1 MSRLLP
7 SQVLRFT
14 ASIPVIVLLTARSPA
29 LAQQKPAQPTP
40 HSQTQLEEHV
50 KELEKHL
57 DAADQKAA
65 SAAKELEA
73 RLNAAEQKAAGAAK
87 EEHVVT
93 LPAVLAFIAICVS
106 CLTLWKG
113 HFARFSP
120 LALAGNLRHR
130 MYPIRHG
137 DERWYITSFDIPV
150 SVTNPGARPG
160 LVTGL
165 RLRLHYPELAFAD
178 NHEFIPPN
186 GNLSRIK

>member
-73 RLNAAEQKAAGAAK
+73 RLNAAEQKAAGGAT
-87 EEHVVT
+87 EEKKVE
-93 LPAVLAFIAICVS
+93 LPPDLAFISIC
-106 CLTLWKG
+106 G
-113 HFARFSP
+113 
-120 LALAGNLRHR
+120 
-130 MYPIRHG
+130 
-137 DERWYITSFDIPV
+137 SFL
-150 SVTNPGARPG
+150 S
-160 LVTGL
+160 LS
-165 RLRLHYPELAFAD
+165 
-178 NHEFIPPN
+178 HEH
-186 GNLSRIK
+186 

>member
-65 SAAKELEA
+65 SAAKEQEA
-73 RLNAAEQKAAGAAK
+73 RLNAAEQKAAGAAE
-87 EEHVVT
+87 EEHMVALSHT
-93 LPAVLAFIAICVS
+93 PSVLSSCAS
-106 CLTLWKG
+106 CL
-113 HFARFSP
+113 
-120 LALAGNLRHR
+120 
-130 MYPIRHG
+130 
-137 DERWYITSFDIPV
+137 
-150 SVTNPGARPG
+150 
-160 LVTGL
+160 
-165 RLRLHYPELAFAD
+165 
-178 NHEFIPPN
+178 PPC
-186 GNLSRIK
+186 

>member
-50 KELEKHL
+50 KELEKRL

-73 RLNAAEQKAAGAAK
+73 RLNAAEQKAADAPEEENVVPHTPGLSFISVCVFLLPLPK
-87 EEHVVT
+87 E
-93 LPAVLAFIAICVS
+93 
-106 CLTLWKG
+106 
-113 HFARFSP
+113 HFA
-120 LALAGNLRHR
+120 
-130 MYPIRHG
+130 PI
-137 DERWYITSFDIPV
+137 SSLP
-150 SVTNPGARPG
+150 
-160 LVTGL
+160 
-165 RLRLHYPELAFAD
+165 
-178 NHEFIPPN
+178 
-186 GNLSRIK
+186 LSRQLTHLLYPRRPRDPP